1 MLLRVLRYAL
11 PTLLVLL
18 PAMFSF
24 PGLAK
29 ASPPGGIDPAD
40 PMVRITSTKSN
51 LDAPT
56 VLAAVSRDVAKS
68 TGLGEELVTY
78 YWQTFD
84 AVHCMGKPS
93 TDKPLFVDLYVP
105 GFFTDDLVAK
115 MMTAIAESLA
125 QNTGLDKKWIFV
137 HTHFP
142 LQGQVYINGE
152 VSRWDNYRG
161 KPDKPVRDVADRA
174 MTKFLFN
181 DGAFVFQC
189 LWRAGLIAAG
199 GADLGEMLTIT
210 SQVKDY
216 DKESWYQAWNAMAR
230 RLRDAAERDAAAGH
244 NVSAMQQYFRATEY
258 YRASS
263 IYLYGSD
270 PRGAVAWQ
278 DGRDTFLKAAQ
289 LSEGRIRPVR
299 IPYEKTTLPGYL
311 VTPDNTKRK
320 RPLLLIQ
327 TGLDGTAE
335 DLYFIIAAH
344 AVKRGYACLIYE
356 GPGQGEMIIKQ
367 GLPFRLDW
375 EKVVTPVVDYAMTL
389 PEVDSKRMAII
400 GYSMGGYLVP
410 RALAFE
416 KRIHWGIADG
426 GVVSPFDGVMTKF
439 PAEVMQGVNVPAQ
452 SARVDEIVT
461 QEMGKHPEL
470 NQFISQMLWTF
481 DAKTPSALFSKLKT
495 FNQADTMGKIETEM
509 LVVNSS
515 EDQVAASNAQS
526 KLFFN
531 GLKAEKTYMEF
542 DASRGTQ
549 FHCQLGAPL
558 ASSERILDWLDE
570 RAKPKQ

>member
-1 MLLRVLRYAL
+1 MLLHVWRHAVPAL
-11 PTLLVLL
+11 LIVFAVLL
-18 PAMFSF
+18 GS
-24 PGLAK
+24 PGLAV
-29 ASPPGGIDPAD
+29 ANAQGGINPAD
-40 PMVRITSTKSN
+40 PMVRITYAKSN
-51 LDAPT
+51 LDVPA

-125 QNTGLDKKWIFV
+125 RNTGLDKKWVFV

-152 VSRWDNYRG
+152 VSHWDAYRG
-161 KPDKPVRDVADRA
+161 KPDKPVRDIADRA
-174 MTKFLFN
+174 MSKYLFN

-189 LWRAGLIAAG
+189 LWRTGLIASG
-199 GADLGEMLTIT
+199 GADLGELLTIT

-216 DKESWYQAWNAMAR
+216 DKESWYQAWNGMAR
-230 RLRDAAERDAAAGH
+230 RVRDAADRDAAVRRA
-244 NVSAMQQYFRATEY
+244 VSAMQQYFRATEY
-258 YRASS
+258 FRASS
-263 IYLYGSD
+263 IYLFGSD

-278 DGRDTFLKAAQ
+278 DGRDAFLKAAQ
-289 LSEGRIRPVR
+289 LSEGRIRHVR

-311 VTPDNTKRK
+311 VTPDNSGRK

-335 DLYFIIAAH
+335 DLYFIIAAQ

-356 GPGQGEMIIKQ
+356 GPGQGEMIVKQ
-367 GLPFRLDW
+367 GLPFRFDW
-375 EKVVTPVVDYAMTL
+375 EKVVTPVVDFAVTL

-416 KRIHWGIADG
+416 KRISWGIADG

-439 PAEVMQGVNVPAQ
+439 PPEVLQGVDAPAQ
-452 SARVDEIVT
+452 AARVDEIVT
-461 QEMGKHPEL
+461 QEMGRRPEL

-495 FNQADTMGKIETEM
+495 FNQTDTMGKIETEM

-526 KLFFN
+526 KLFYN
-531 GLKAEKTYMEF
+531 GLKAKKTYMEF
-542 DASRGTQ
+542 DASRGAQ

-558 ASSERILDWLDE
+558 VSSERILDWLDE
-570 RAKPKQ
+570 RAKPEQ

>member
-1 MLLRVLRYAL
+1 MPLHIWKYAAPALLTVFAAL
-11 PTLLVLL
+11 FGL
-18 PAMFSF
+18 
-24 PGLAK
+24 PGLPEAR
-29 ASPPGGIDPAD
+29 AEGGIDPAD
-40 PMVRITSTKSN
+40 PMVRITYSKSN
-51 LDAPT
+51 LDVPA
-56 VLAAVSRDVAKS
+56 VLAAVSREVSAS

-84 AVHCMGKPS
+84 AVHCMGKPA

-105 GFFTDDLVAK
+105 GFFTDDMVAK

-125 QNTGLDKKWIFV
+125 KNTGVDKKWVFV

-142 LQGQVYINGE
+142 LQGQVYISGE

-161 KPDKPVRDVADRA
+161 KPDKPARDIADRA
-174 MTKFLFN
+174 MNRFLFN

-199 GADLGEMLTIT
+199 GADLGELLTIVG
-210 SQVKDY
+210 QVKDY
-216 DKESWYQAWNAMAR
+216 DKESWYQAWNGMAR
-230 RLRDAAERDAAAGH
+230 TVRDAADRDAAAGH
-244 NVSAMQQYFRATEY
+244 GVSAMEQYFRATEY
-258 YRASS
+258 FRASS

-289 LSEGRIRPVR
+289 LSEGRIKPVR

-311 VTPDNTKRK
+311 VTPDTSHRK

-335 DLYFIIAAH
+335 DLYFILAAH

-356 GPGQGEMIIKQ
+356 GPGQGEMIVKQ

-375 EKVVTPVVDYAMTL
+375 EKVVTPVVDYAVTL
-389 PEVDSKRMAII
+389 PEVDSRRMAII

-416 KRIHWGIADG
+416 KRIAWGIADG
-426 GVVSPFDGVMTKF
+426 GVVSPFDGVMSKF
-439 PAEVMQGVNVPAQ
+439 PAEVLKGVDAPAQ
-452 SARVDEIVT
+452 AAKVDEVVS

-470 NQFISQMLWTF
+470 GQFINQMLWTF
-481 DAKTPSALFSKLKT
+481 EAKTPSALFSKLKK
-495 FNQADTMGKIETEM
+495 FNQADTMGRIETEM

-531 GLKAEKTYMEF
+531 GLKAKKTYMEF

-558 ASSERILDWLDE
+558 VSSERILDWLDE
-570 RAKPKQ
+570 RARPKQ

>member
-1 MLLRVLRYAL
+1 MPFHVWRHAVA
-11 PTLLVLL
+11 VLL
-18 PAMFSF
+18 IAFAVM
-24 PGLAK
+24 PGSAGQALAE
-29 ASPPGGIDPAD
+29 GGIDPAD
-40 PMVRITSTKSN
+40 PMVRITYTKSN
-51 LDAPT
+51 LDVPV
-56 VLAAVSRDVAKS
+56 VLAAVSREVSKS
-68 TGLGEELVTY
+68 TGLGEELITY

-84 AVHCMGKPS
+84 AVHCMGKPA
-93 TDKPLFVDLYVP
+93 TDKPMFVDLYVP
-105 GFFTDDLVAK
+105 GFMTDDMVAK
-115 MMTAIAESLA
+115 MMTAIADSLA
-125 QNTGLDKKWIFV
+125 KNTGLDKKWVFI

-142 LQGQVYINGE
+142 QQGHVYISGE
-152 VSRWDNYRG
+152 VSHWDNYRG
-161 KPDKPVRDVADRA
+161 KPDKPVRDIADRA
-174 MTKFLFN
+174 MNKFLFN

-189 LWRAGLIAAG
+189 LWRAGLIASG

-216 DKESWYQAWNAMAR
+216 DKESWHQAWNAMAR
-230 RLRDAAERDAAAGH
+230 RLRDAADRDAAAGH
-244 NVSAMQQYFRATEY
+244 SVSAMQQYFRATEY
-258 YRASS
+258 YRASGV
-263 IYLYGSD
+263 YLFGSD

-311 VTPDNTKRK
+311 VTPDNSRRK

-335 DLYFIIAAH
+335 DLYFIIAAQ
-344 AVKRGYACLIYE
+344 AAKRGYACLIYE
-356 GPGQGEMIIKQ
+356 GPGQGEMIVKQ
-367 GLPFRLDW
+367 GLPFRQDW
-375 EKVVTPVVDYAMTL
+375 EKVVTPVVDYAVTL
-389 PEVDSKRMAII
+389 PEVDSRRMAVI

-416 KRIHWGIADG
+416 KRISWGIADG
-426 GVVSPFDGVMTKF
+426 GVVSPFDGVLSKF
-439 PAEVMQGVNVPAQ
+439 PAEVLKGVDVAAQ
-452 SARVDEIVT
+452 AARVDELVS
-461 QEMGKHPEL
+461 QEMAKHPEQA
-470 NQFISQMLWTF
+470 QFINQMLWTF
-481 DAKTPSALFSKLKT
+481 DAKTPSALFTKLRK

-531 GLKAEKTYMEF
+531 GVKAKKTYMEF

-570 RAKPKQ
+570 RAKPNK

>member
-1 MLLRVLRYAL
+1 MTPVTPRHVLASL
-11 PTLLVLL
+11 FVVLAVL
-18 PAMFSF
+18 SCPA
-24 PGLAK
+24 ADAA
-29 ASPPGGIDPAD
+29 ASGGIDPAD
-40 PMVRITSTKSN
+40 PMVRITYPKSG
-51 LDAPT
+51 LDVPA
-56 VLAAVSRDVAKS
+56 VLAAVSREVSKA
-68 TGLGEELVTY
+68 TGLGEEFVTY

-84 AVHCMGKPS
+84 AVHAMGQPAK
-93 TDKPLFVDLYVP
+93 DKPLFVDLYVP
-105 GFFTDDLVAK
+105 GFFTDEQVGA
-115 MMTAIAESLA
+115 MMSALADSLSK
-125 QNTGLDKKWIFV
+125 NTGLDKKWVFV

-142 LQGQVYINGE
+142 LQGQVYISGE

-161 KPDKPVRDVADRA
+161 KPEKPLRDMADRA
-174 MTKFLFN
+174 MGRFLFN

-230 RLRDAAERDAAAGH
+230 RVRDAADRDAAAGH
-244 NVSAMQQYFRATEY
+244 AVSAMQQYFRATEY
-258 YRASS
+258 FRASS
-263 IYLYGSD
+263 IYLFGSD
-270 PRGAVAWQ
+270 PRGATAWQ

-311 VTPDNTKRK
+311 VTPDNTNRK

-335 DLYFIIAAH
+335 DLYFILAAH

-356 GPGQGEMIIKQ
+356 GPGQGEMIVKQ
-367 GLPFRLDW
+367 NLPFRSDW
-375 EKVVTPVVDYAMTL
+375 EKVVTPVVDFAMTL
-389 PEVDSKRMAII
+389 PGVDPRRMAII

-416 KRIHWGIADG
+416 KRIQWGIADG
-426 GVVSPFDGVMTKF
+426 GVVSPFEGVMTKF
-439 PAEVMQGVNVPAQ
+439 PAEVQKGVDVPAQ
-452 SARVDEIVT
+452 AARVDEIVA
-461 QEMGKHPEL
+461 QEMARHPEL

-481 DAKTPSALFSKLKT
+481 EAKTPSALFSKLKR

-531 GLKAEKTYMEF
+531 GVKAKKTYMEF

-570 RAKPKQ
+570 RARPRQ

>member
-1 MLLRVLRYAL
+1 MLLHVWRYAIL
-11 PTLLVLL
+11 AFVTGFIALLG
-18 PAMFSF
+18 S
-24 PGLAK
+24 PGLAV
-29 ASPPGGIDPAD
+29 ANAQGGINPAD
-40 PMVRITSTKSN
+40 PMVRITYTKSN
-51 LDAPT
+51 LDVPA
-56 VLAAVSRDVAKS
+56 VLAAVSREVSIS
-68 TGLGEELVTY
+68 TGLGEELITY

-84 AVHCMGKPS
+84 AVHCMGKPA

-125 QNTGLDKKWIFV
+125 KNTGLDKKWVFV

-142 LQGQVYINGE
+142 LQGQVYIAGE

-161 KPDKPVRDVADRA
+161 KPDKPVREMSDRA
-174 MTKFLFN
+174 MDKFLFN

-199 GADLGEMLTIT
+199 GADLGEMLTIVG
-210 SQVKDY
+210 QVKDY
-216 DKESWYQAWNAMAR
+216 DKESWRQAWNDMAR
-230 RLRDAAERDAAAGH
+230 RVRDAADGAAAAGH
-244 NVSAMQQYFRATEY
+244 AMSAMQQYFRATEY
-258 YRASS
+258 YRTSS
-263 IYLYGSD
+263 IYLFGSD

-278 DGRDTFLKAAQ
+278 DGRDAFLKAAQ

-327 TGLDGTAE
+327 TGLDGAAE
-335 DLYFIIAAH
+335 DLYFILAAH

-356 GPGQGEMIIKQ
+356 GPGQGEMIVKQ
-367 GLPFRLDW
+367 GLPFRYDW
-375 EKVVTPVVDYAMTL
+375 EKVVTPVVDFALTL
-389 PEVDSKRMAII
+389 PETDPKRMAII

-416 KRIHWGIADG
+416 KRIAWGIADG

-439 PAEVMQGVNVPAQ
+439 PPEVLQGVDVPAQ
-452 SARVDEIVT
+452 AARVDEIVT

-495 FNQADTMGKIETEM
+495 FNQADTMGNIETEM

-531 GLKAEKTYMEF
+531 GVKAKKTYMEF

-570 RAKPKQ
+570 RAKPEQ